1 METKTYSLHFLR
13 KRKFFL
19 FLPLLVLPFTTLLFW
34 TLGGAKGGDVGAG
47 QSMANGGL
55 NAQLPDAYLKDDKSL
70 NKLSYYEKAAS
81 DSHKLEEQ
89 LKNDPYYLKH
99 DKNITEGL
107 YQKGDTGLMSM
118 QDRLNV
124 LNTNSRLNTS
134 PYNNSAYTDP
144 NEAKVYEK
152 LRELN
157 RAMNGAA
164 LQSNRTKDYS
174 PMSRSNQA
182 SVNSADIDRL
192 EQMMNRSKNGESGED
207 PELQQLNGMMD
218 KILAIQHP
226 ERVKE
231 KTKQSTGNG
240 NKGQVFAVTANN
252 NSDNSSLLLSSKSAA
267 VMDTP
272 RNNDLSANDFFP
284 LVDDMDNVPKQAN
297 AIQAVVHET
306 GTVMDGATIKLR
318 LQTDISV
325 NGTLVPKGS
334 FVFGT
339 ASLNGERLNIKINS
353 LRYKSSLFPVQLLVV
368 DMDGMEGIYVPGA
381 ITGDV
386 AKNSTERAIQN
397 IGISTLDPSLSAQ
410 AASAGIEAAKSLLSK
425 KVKLVKVTLKAGYQ
439 VLLRDENYMTSN

>member
-1 METKTYSLHFLR
+1 
-13 KRKFFL
+13 
-19 FLPLLVLPFTTLLFW
+19 
-34 TLGGAKGGDVGAG
+34 
-47 QSMANGGL
+47 
-55 NAQLPDAYLKDDKSL
+55 
-70 NKLSYYEKAAS
+70 
-81 DSHKLEEQ
+81 
-89 LKNDPYYLKH
+89 
-99 DKNITEGL
+99 
-107 YQKGDTGLMSM
+107 
-118 QDRLNV
+118 
-124 LNTNSRLNTS
+124 
-134 PYNNSAYTDP
+134 
-144 NEAKVYEK
+144 
-152 LRELN
+152 
-157 RAMNGAA
+157 
-164 LQSNRTKDYS
+164 
-174 PMSRSNQA
+174 
-182 SVNSADIDRL
+182 
-192 EQMMNRSKNGESGED
+192 
-207 PELQQLNGMMD
+207 
-218 KILAIQHP
+218 
-226 ERVKE
+226 
-231 KTKQSTGNG
+231 
-240 NKGQVFAVTANN
+240 
-252 NSDNSSLLLSSKSAA
+252 
-267 VMDTP
+267 MDTP

-410 AASAGIEAAKSLLSK
+410 AASAGIEAAKSLVSK

-439 VLLRDENYMTSN
+439 VLLRDENHMTSN